1 MKKINNKG
9 FTLLELIIAMSI
21 LTSVMFIGYNIFNKN
36 STLMHTQINI
46 NKGQSNMNDINE
58 YLTKDLE
65 QTTSIELKIDGVV
78 VADTKVNV
86 EQKSTDKV
94 LENAKQEIEDRLS
107 KNNNA
112 NFFIGLDLLI
122 MSIN

>member
-107 KNNNA
+107 KNNNF
-112 NFFIGLDLLI
+112 NYEY
-122 MSIN
+122 